1 MQQYKNWNNVQAAGE
16 FKRLEA
22 GGYVLKIKGA
32 REEMSSNNNPMLV
45 IAFDIEE
52 GECKGYY
59 GDIFAKDKAQNKKWP
74 NNGTHRIMLPADDG
88 SEEDNKKMSRLKG
101 FFTAVAES
109 NQNYNIDKYYDIKQ
123 LIGKLVGGL
132 FRREEY
138 ETQTG
143 ERKWTTKLAW
153 TCSASKIRN
162 GEFTVPDEKPLP
174 EKDNNVVYGAFP
186 QAPAN
191 PYANSPI
198 AQADP
203 FAGNQGFMPIDND
216 IEVEDDLPFF

>member
-1 MQQYKNWNNVQAAGE
+1 
-16 FKRLEA
+16 
-22 GGYVLKIKGA
+22 
-32 REEMSSNNNPMLV
+32 
-45 IAFDIEE
+45 
-52 GECKGYY
+52 
-59 GDIFAKDKAQNKKWP
+59 
-74 NNGTHRIMLPADDG
+74 
-88 SEEDNKKMSRLKG
+88 MSRLKG

-138 ETQTG
+138 EPQTG

-162 GEFTVPDEKPLP
+162 GEFTIPDEKPLP
-174 EKDNNVVYGAFP
+174 EKDNVMYGAFP

-191 PYANSPI
+191 PYASSPI
-198 AQADP
+198 AQDDP
-203 FAGNQGFMPIDND
+203 FAGNQGFMPIDNE
-216 IEVEDDLPFF
+216 IEGEEDLPF